1 MTTNKIMAIYGA
13 GPGFGIAVAR
23 RFGRE
28 GYDLAL
34 VARSRER
41 LERHVQSL
49 AAEGIRARAFT
60 ADFTDHRGATAALA
74 RIREDLGPLDVLVYS
89 ALADTASIAQPLDLD
104 PDNVQAMLDPIVR
117 TPAALV
123 RAALPDLLERG
134 DGGLLFSYGGS
145 ALAPTAEIANVG
157 IAMSALRYYV
167 RLLHEE
173 LAPRGVYAGGLAITA
188 FIENTPAASTLA
200 QRLPDV
206 PLVSGDV
213 LAEVLWE
220 QFAARKDP
228 DGVAPRPALVA

>member
-34 VARSRER
+34 VARNRER
-41 LERHVQSL
+41 LEQQVQSL
-49 AAEGIRARAFT
+49 ATEGIQARAFT
-60 ADFTDHRGATAALA
+60 ADFTDHRSATDTLA
-74 RIREDLGPLDVLVYS
+74 RIREDLGPVDVLFYS
-89 ALADTASIAQPLDLD
+89 ALADLAAIARPLDID
-104 PDNVQAMLDPIVR
+104 PDNVQAMLDQIVR

-123 RAALPDLLERG
+123 RAALPDLRKRG

-145 ALAPTAEIANVG
+145 ALTPVAEIANVG
-157 IAMSALRYYV
+157 MAMSALRYYV
-167 RLLHEE
+167 HLLHEE

-188 FIENTPAASTLA
+188 FIENTPGASALA
-200 QRLPDV
+200 QRMPDV